1 MRKPAHEGRRWLKQA
16 EHDLEAA
23 RYNRQGGFHAVACF
37 YAQQAAERAL
47 KAFLFAQGELVVIGN
62 SVAELCQGCAGYEE
76 RFRELTGRI
85 GKLDRFYIPT
95 RYPDG
100 LPGGVPA
107 EVYGEEDA
115 SEAIALA
122 SETVEVVRGLLKDG

>member
-1 MRKPAHEGRRWLKQA
+1 MRKPAHEGSRWLKQA

-37 YAQQAAERAL
+37 YAPQAAEKAL
-47 KAFLFAQGELVVIGN
+47 KAFLFAQGELVVIGH
-62 SVAELCQGCAGYEE
+62 SVAELCQGCAGHEE

>member
-1 MRKPAHEGRRWLKQA
+1 MRRPAHEGRRWLKQA

-23 RYNRQGGFHAVACF
+23 RYNRRGGFHAVACF
-37 YAQQAAERAL
+37 YAQQAAEKAL
-47 KAFLFAQGELVVIGN
+47 KAFLFAQGEPVVIGH
-62 SVAELCQGCAGYEE
+62 SVAELCQSCAGYEE
-76 RFRELTGRI
+76 RFEELTGRI

-122 SETVEVVRGLLKDG
+122 SETVGVVRGLLEDG